1 LYRELPR
8 SAVNEHA
15 AALQQAPCRRRRIAA
30 YQPLETQMSMTL
42 SATVRRIS
50 HYFVRRAAIAHLRE
64 FDNDGLKDIGLWR
77 SEIEAAVYGL
87 TPASNRGKTR

>member
-1 LYRELPR
+1 M
-8 SAVNEHA
+8 
-15 AALQQAPCRRRRIAA
+15 
-30 YQPLETQMSMTL
+30 ETQMRTTL
-42 SATVRRIS
+42 STTVGSIAR
-50 HYFVRRAAIAHLRE
+50 YFARRAAIAHLRE